1 MHYNNII
8 DNAPESGMQDKTAKT
23 QGYCD
28 RMRGQH
34 LNPFPSDAQP
44 QEFRD
49 WIVGYNNARDF
60 EEMFCD
66 EVADGRG

>member
-1 MHYNNII
+1 
-8 DNAPESGMQDKTAKT
+8 MQDQTAKT

-28 RMRGQH
+28 RMRDQH
-34 LNPFPSDAQP
+34 LNPFNFDEQP

-60 EEMFCD
+60 EEMFAYELATD
-66 EVADGRG
+66 